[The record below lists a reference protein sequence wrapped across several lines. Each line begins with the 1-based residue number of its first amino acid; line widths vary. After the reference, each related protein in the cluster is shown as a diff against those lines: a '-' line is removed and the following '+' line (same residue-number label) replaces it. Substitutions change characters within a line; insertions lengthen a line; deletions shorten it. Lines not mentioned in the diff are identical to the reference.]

1 MQLNRT
7 GIALLA
13 MAIGSLVGVLA
24 LKGEEPVSSILYA
37 TCLALFVSSIF
48 YAVTVVAPETK
59 RRNRIRKG
67 LRKQYRSFK
76 RRCIDLFLI
85 SAKSQGYEYR
95 DNLLDYQEFRRY
107 FSIEIGNGQS
117 RWDLVATSIDDQD
130 YIFDE
135 IVRELDFLSREI
147 EFARSSVDIDD
158 EKVGDFLVNLSQVIH
173 TIKAAEANTDDYK
186 HFCRTLWSIFT
197 RRNFIDGQL
206 DEDIF
211 ESMIEKI

>member
-1 MQLNRT
+1 
-7 GIALLA
+7 
-13 MAIGSLVGVLA
+13 MAIGSLIGVLA
-24 LKGEEPVSSILYA
+24 LKGEDPVSSVLYA

-48 YAVTVVAPETK
+48 FAVTVIAPEAK

-85 SAKSQGYEYR
+85 SAKSQGYQGR
-95 DNLLDYQEFRRY
+95 DNLLNHQEFRRY
-107 FSIEIGNGQS
+107 FSIEVANGQS

-135 IVRELDFLSREI
+135 IVREFDFLNREI

-158 EKVGDFLVNLSQVIH
+158 EKVEDFLVNFSQVIH
-173 TIKAAEANTDDYK
+173 IIKAAEANSDDYK

-197 RRNFIDGQL
+197 RWNFIDGQL
-206 DEDIF
+206 EEDII